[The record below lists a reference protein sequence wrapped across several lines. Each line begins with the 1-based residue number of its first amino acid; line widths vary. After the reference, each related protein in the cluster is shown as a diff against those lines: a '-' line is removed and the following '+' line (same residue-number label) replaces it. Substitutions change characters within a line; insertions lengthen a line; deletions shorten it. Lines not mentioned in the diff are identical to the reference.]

1 MLIGFI
7 FFFKLKPKKNC
18 CPVGDLLGSRLACLA
33 VLFCLPG
40 ALGGFYGLSQVH
52 FSFRIIF
59 CWCLVFFF
67 CFLGAWIIFATRNSD
82 VVFDVLFLPL
92 GSVVF
97 FYCFCA
103 LWGAVS
109 LSLSWQGLI
118 IVLLLRC
125 SFCLLCFR
133 LFLFVL
139 WSKLCIALLC
149 FCRYVYVCC
158 LFSRFRPVCFFA
170 CFYFRVFLRGA
181 FALIKYPLCAPVTRL
196 AALVPPRQ
204 TLFSFVFW
212 LFGRAQTTDN
222 GHPRLTLPPSRVP
235 TLDYVPLHPCTPMNA
250 HHGHT

>member
-118 IVLLLRC
+118 IMLLLRC
-125 SFCLLCFR
+125 SFCLLFT
-133 LFLFVL
+133 
-139 WSKLCIALLC
+139 C
-149 FCRYVYVCC
+149 FCLFYEVNYALHCCVFVGMSMFVVCSLVSV
-158 LFSRFRPVCFFA
+158 LFAFLLASIFVCF
-170 CFYFRVFLRGA
+170 CGGL
-181 FALIKYPLCAPVTRL
+181 
-196 AALVPPRQ
+196 
-204 TLFSFVFW
+204 
-212 LFGRAQTTDN
+212 
-222 GHPRLTLPPSRVP
+222 LP
-235 TLDYVPLHPCTPMNA
+235 
-250 HHGHT
+250 